1 MSDGTEGLTAGIVGT
16 SKIVVAL
23 KNHPAAAYA
32 VRRIAA
38 GYAKDYALR
47 RNMCRFDPGRTLREQ
62 FSAVEAPIRIE
73 RRPEES
79 LVLMVWSHA

>member
-23 KNHPAAAYA
+23 KNHPATAYA

-38 GYAKDYALR
+38 GYAKDHGFHRKHVSIRSREDPARTIQCR
-47 RNMCRFDPGRTLREQ
+47 RSTYTR
-62 FSAVEAPIRIE
+62 
-73 RRPEES
+73 
-79 LVLMVWSHA
+79 